1 MMVAPGRS
9 AQPLASIGRRPSWN
23 HARSGSPDGL
33 ASHAILVG
41 SFGAGLAWGWA
52 AGGACFGAGAGGG
65 GGGGPTRAG
74 VHTAGPACAGVPS
87 GPGPAGFPRDNQGPP
102 PRGAAPPAGSAPG
115 PP

>member
-23 HARSGSPDGL
+23 HAKSGSPDGL

-52 AGGACFGAGAGGG
+52 AGLLSRRPHNG
-65 GGGGPTRAG
+65 
-74 VHTAGPACAGVPS
+74 CAKAHAKQHDFAS
-87 GPGPAGFPRDNQGPP
+87 RRWPGKPDLIDHL
-102 PRGAAPPAGSAPG
+102 
-115 PP
+115 